1 MYGAH
6 KLNHRSQTPN
16 SSELGAF
23 FSASLANPCEKV
35 RVNAKTC
42 GPRRE
47 VGFGLFGPIPLRLP
61 GFSEASW
68 VRAIPKSASSV
79 RKIIH

>member
-1 MYGAH
+1 MVRGH
-6 KLNHRSQTPN
+6 HQSQTPN

-42 GPRRE
+42 GPR
-47 VGFGLFGPIPLRLP
+47 GLIEFWPIWAQSYAFTR
-61 GFSEASW
+61 F
-68 VRAIPKSASSV
+68 I
-79 RKIIH
+79 

>member
-1 MYGAH
+1 MVRGH
-6 KLNHRSQTPN
+6 HQSQTPN

-61 GFSEASW
+61 GFSEAPG
-68 VRAIPKSASSV
+68 VRSISKSASSFK
-79 RKIIH
+79 KIIH